1 MKTFI
6 AVVLTAGVAALAFS
20 GCAGGKGQEARI
32 GAIEQRLDA
41 VDSDLADLKRSDA
54 AQEDQLARL
63 SENAKEALARS
74 RENGELVKGH
84 FLYELRFSDNN
95 VKFAFDKKTLS
106 DEAKTFLDLFA
117 SRLKDEN
124 RNVFIEIQGRTDNV
138 GPEQYNLAL
147 GKWRADMVMRYLHE
161 TGGIP
166 LNRMRAISFGEEK
179 PIADNGT
186 QEGRATNRTVVLMVM
201 E

>member
-6 AVVLTAGVAALAFS
+6 AVVLTVGVAALAFS
-20 GCAGGKGQEARI
+20 GCAGVKEQEARI

-41 VDSDLADLKRSDA
+41 VDSDLAALKRSDA
-54 AQEDQLARL
+54 AQEAQLARL
-63 SENAKEALARS
+63 SESAQEALARAK
-74 RENGELVKGH
+74 ENGELVKGH

-106 DEAKTFLDLFA
+106 DEAKNFLDLFA
-117 SRLKDEN
+117 ARLKDEN

-138 GPEQYNLAL
+138 GPEKYNLAL
-147 GKWRADMVMRYLHE
+147 GKWRANMVLRYLHDSA
-161 TGGIP
+161 GIP
-166 LNRMRAISFGEEK
+166 LHRMRAISFGEDK

-186 QEGRATNRTVVLMVM
+186 AEGRAQNRTVVLMVM